1 MKFTNEERRE
11 IICTIMDKED
21 VPKDFIDVV
30 DTLKAVA
37 ELEVRALQEQAEIDG
52 WQADLLMLKE
62 KAEHKVHI
70 YTEVLELIQYDGR

>member
-21 VPKDFIDVV
+21 VSKDFFDMV

-37 ELEVRALQEQAEIDG
+37 ELEVRALQEQAELDG
-52 WQADLLMLKE
+52 WQADLLMLK
-62 KAEHKVHI
+62 KHAEHKVHI
-70 YTEVLELIQYDGR
+70 YTEVLELIQYDER